1 MKPQSILV
9 TPGLFLIILL
19 FTSCQTFR
27 PSPIGDARCNDVTEK
42 GYINVL
48 TINLFFLEIENRNK
62 RLEAL
67 ANFAA
72 TNDVDVI
79 LLQEV
84 VNGVLVN
91 TENSAQDLRDILN
104 SEHDL
109 DYNIQTAF
117 EVGVPGLLSLANALL
132 SRCEIRF
139 SLVHQLPKAAEIEIE
154 NRKFKIP
161 RNVLMSRL
169 EVPDK
174 GKLDVYTTHLCS
186 RCEDKERAD
195 QIDAILEFMNELKNN
210 TVEDNPTVFGGD
222 LNFDLFDNEGE
233 ERFLYEKIIDAGFID
248 AYADF
253 VIAKSDG
260 QETLDT
266 LCEDEDNADE
276 HCTVGVTSLN
286 GDNARRV
293 DYIFAM
299 RFVELR
305 QGKAVFNNLVNED
318 EPSVSD
324 HAGVFVS
331 LECHNRAE
339 RRGDVGNK

>member
-9 TPGLFLIILL
+9 TPSLFLIVFL

-27 PSPIGDARCNDVTEK
+27 PSPIGDARCNDVTES
-42 GYINVL
+42 GYINAL

-67 ANFAA
+67 ASFAT

-84 VNGVLVN
+84 VNGVLVK
-91 TENSAQDLRDILN
+91 TENSAQDLRDILS

-117 EVGVPGLLSLANALL
+117 EVGVPGLFSLANALL

-139 SLVHQLPKAAEIEIE
+139 SLVHQLPKAAEIKIE

-169 EVPDK
+169 RVPDK
-174 GKLDVYTTHLCS
+174 GKIDVYNTHLCS
-186 RCEDKERAD
+186 RCEDEERAA
-195 QIDAILEFMNELKNN
+195 QIDAILKFMNDLKDN
-210 TVEDNPTVFGGD
+210 TGEDNPTVFGGD

-253 VIAKSDG
+253 VIINSDG

-276 HCTVGVTSLN
+276 HCTVGVTSLD

-293 DYIFAM
+293 DYIFAKG
-299 RFVELR
+299 FVGLR
-305 QGKAVFNNLVNED
+305 QGKVVFSNLVNED

-331 LECHNRAE
+331 LE
-339 RRGDVGNK
+339 VP